1 MVALELVTS
10 NIAALLLSVCYN
22 GYIMKTNGTFK
33 LSKSTKRVLATMT
46 NAQSR
51 GEYKRSMIDAEVAFA
66 RAKLA
71 KLKTKSGE

>member
-1 MVALELVTS
+1 
-10 NIAALLLSVCYN
+10 
-22 GYIMKTNGTFK
+22 MKTNGTFK